1 MRVQTNTLVAGVAVG
16 FLESFGIWF
25 VPEEP
30 HASFVV
36 AAGTLKGLLTAVL
49 IAGFVDRRSSVKWA
63 LGIGAL
69 IGFSM
74 STIVFLAKG
83 GWMTWDAPFVVPS
96 GVISG
101 LFLGALL
108 RWLNRSQVA

>member
-1 MRVQTNTLVAGVAVG
+1 MRLETNTVVAGVAVG
-16 FLESFGIWF
+16 FLESFSIWF

-30 HASFVV
+30 HASLIV
-36 AAGTLKGLLTAVL
+36 AAGTLKGLLTALL
-49 IAGFVDRRSSVKWA
+49 IAGFVDRRSSMGRA

-74 STIVFLAKG
+74 STVVFLAKG
-83 GWMTWDAPFVVPS
+83 GWLTWDAPFVVPS

-101 LFLGALL
+101 LVLGALL
-108 RWLNRSQVA
+108 RWLNPSRVA